1 MLQALPRLV
10 IAIALIAAC
19 GKKSDSDKKED
30 AATSAP
36 GPAPL
41 AMPPLGVDRITRF
54 NFIYD
59 NTTAWASA
67 QAKARAKDWAG
78 VKNICEALLAK
89 DPYHLDA
96 HRLLATALAQTG
108 DHAAAVDHLVTALAG
123 DYYLYAPT
131 LAGPD
136 LESFRTTPHGQAVA
150 ALAAQIRAEY
160 DKRVKTGVWL
170 VGRRSTFKWPD
181 KSGPQNDSSRGELYA
196 YDRDSKRYLRLSHTD
211 HQLAGYVRAPQGAS
225 IALVTFDRV
234 ERGATDDAP
243 PLLDRTFVTAVDPAE
258 WKPLG
263 PKVQLPSAREVVA
276 GYGAGDQLLVATAP
290 ATGRWTIGE
299 LAVSSVDV
307 TTGKLTKSG
316 TAATFVPRIE
326 LTLEDSHA
334 VRAEAQLPASIHVPE
349 SGQVDPATVAA
360 APDGAHVAFATAVDP
375 CAKDVA
381 PSLYV
386 ADTKTGGLKHLLTA
400 HSRFTTRWLDATT
413 LAYEDGEGSV
423 RLWDTTTG
431 REAQRLE
438 DKAGVALDVLSLADG
453 PLCKQAPPTVPA
465 GTGSDEPL
473 PPEEGSATNP

>member
-1 MLQALPRLV
+1 VLQALPRLV
-10 IAIALIAAC
+10 VAIALIAAC
-19 GKKSDSDKKED
+19 GKKSDSGKKED
-30 AATSAP
+30 AAAAP

-54 NFIYD
+54 NFVYD
-59 NTTAWASA
+59 NTSAWASA
-67 QAKARAKDWAG
+67 QTKAKAKDWAG
-78 VKNICEALLAK
+78 VKSICEALLAK

-96 HRLLATALAQTG
+96 HRLLASALAQSG
-108 DHAAAVDHLVTALAG
+108 DSAAAVDHLVTALAG

-131 LAGPD
+131 LAAPD
-136 LESFRTTPHGQAVA
+136 LDAFRATPHGQAVA

-170 VGRRSTFKWPD
+170 VGRRSAFKWPD
-181 KSGPQNDSSRGELYA
+181 KPGPQNDSSRGELYA

-211 HQLAGYVRAPQGAS
+211 HQLAGYVRAPGGGS
-225 IALVTFDRV
+225 IALVSFDRV
-234 ERGATDDAP
+234 EHGATDDAP
-243 PLLDRTFVTAVDPAE
+243 PLLDRTSVTAVDPAE

-263 PKVQLPSAREVVA
+263 PKVQLASARELIA

-290 ATGRWTIGE
+290 PNGRWNVGE
-299 LAVSSVDV
+299 LTVSSVDQS
-307 TTGKLTKSG
+307 TGKLTKTG
-316 TAATFVPRIE
+316 NAATFVPRIE

-334 VRAEAQLPASIHVPE
+334 VRAETALPPSIHVPE
-349 SGQVDPATVAA
+349 SGQVDPATIAM
-360 APDGAHVAFATAVDP
+360 APDGAHLAFATAVDP

-386 ADTKTGGLKHLLTA
+386 ADVKTGALKHLLTA
-400 HSRFTTRWLDATT
+400 RSRFMTRWIDATT

-423 RLWDTTTG
+423 RLWDVATA

-438 DKAGVALDVLSLADG
+438 DKAGVALDVLSLANG

-473 PPEEGSATNP
+473 PPEEGSATQP